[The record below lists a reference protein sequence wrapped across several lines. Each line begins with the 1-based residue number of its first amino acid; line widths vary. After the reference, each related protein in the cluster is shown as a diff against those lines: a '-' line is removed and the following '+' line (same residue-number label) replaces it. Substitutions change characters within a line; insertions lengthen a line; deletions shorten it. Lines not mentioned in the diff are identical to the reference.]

1 MDKVRAMTM
10 FVNIVEKGSLTAAAE
25 ALGTS
30 PPSTVRALAA
40 LERSLGARLLNR
52 TTRRIALTDEG
63 RAYYERARR
72 ILGDIADVEAAV
84 SQKQVVPQG
93 RLAIGAPVVFG
104 RLHVTPLV
112 LEFLERHPGMRIELS
127 LLDRMVNLVEDG
139 LDASVRIGVLADSSL
154 VAIEA
159 GRTRRVVCASPAF
172 LRRHGTARV
181 PADLSRYPCIRSGGL
196 AGGEWELYATGKP
209 VRVRVEGPFTT
220 NQIDTAIGACMNGL
234 GYGLFLGYQVADLV
248 RAGKLR
254 HVLEGYEPAALPVS
268 LVYPQAR
275 IVSARLR
282 SFIDWFVPRLRAKLA
297 GHKTGQGS
305 GARGHARRLTHDA

>member
-1 MDKVRAMTM
+1 MDKVHAMTV
-10 FVNIVEKGSLTAAAE
+10 FVHIVEKGSLTAAAE

-30 PPSTVRALAA
+30 LPSTVRALAA

-112 LEFLERHPGMRIELS
+112 LEFLERHPAMRIELAMH
-127 LLDRMVNLVEDG
+127 DRIVNLVEDG
-139 LDASVRIGVLADSSL
+139 LDASVRIGALADSSL

-172 LRRHGTARV
+172 LKRHGTARV
-181 PADLSRYPCIRSGGL
+181 PADLARCACIRSAGL
-196 AGGEWELYATGKP
+196 ASGEWEFHADGRP
-209 VRVRVEGPFTT
+209 VRVSASGPFAT
-220 NQIDTAIGACMNGL
+220 NQIDPAIGACVSGL

-254 HVLEGYEPAALPVS
+254 YVLERYEPAPLPVS

-282 SFIDWFVPRLRAKLA
+282 AFIDWFVPRLRAKLA
-297 GHKTGQGS
+297 GHNT
-305 GARGHARRLTHDA
+305 RHA